1 MLQFFFSRHSPTKF
15 LHIAE
20 REHEESRSGVSNVVS
35 GPAIL
40 WGGNFWTTL
49 LIKDD
54 GRGRCGRPQQG
65 ALFAE
70 LQRAA
75 ADPAGEAQLGCA
87 PL

>member
-1 MLQFFFSRHSPTKF
+1 MFQFFSRHSPTK
-15 LHIAE
+15 LRHIAE
-20 REHEESRSGVSNVVS
+20 REHEESRSGVSNVE
-35 GPAIL
+35 ARLLL